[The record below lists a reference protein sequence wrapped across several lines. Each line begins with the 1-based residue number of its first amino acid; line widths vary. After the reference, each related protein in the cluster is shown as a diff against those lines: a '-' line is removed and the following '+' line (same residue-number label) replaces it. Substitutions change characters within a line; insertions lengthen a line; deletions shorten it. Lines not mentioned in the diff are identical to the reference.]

1 MIPQLLW
8 HSTIFI
14 FNPVPHANSGMDKNT
29 AELGSSFIRQHEMLL
44 QFPCVRVL
52 ATAPTSPDKGGEGP
66 ASSQQMFC
74 RSQTTAKVQ
83 GQC

>member
-44 QFPCVRVL
+44 QFPC
-52 ATAPTSPDKGGEGP
+52 A
-66 ASSQQMFC
+66 
-74 RSQTTAKVQ
+74 
-83 GQC
+83 